1 MKASNFAVQAEA
13 DWILPSLKSI
23 LLAPIEAV
31 VVVRQFDHGRIT
43 LQKAAEAIEGS
54 EGRKGRKGPLKSFL

>member
-13 DWILPSLKSI
+13 DWILPSLKSL

-31 VVVRQFDHGRIT
+31 VVAVAPVRPRRPPIRPRTHYAT
-43 LQKAAEAIEGS
+43 
-54 EGRKGRKGPLKSFL
+54 KGRRSH